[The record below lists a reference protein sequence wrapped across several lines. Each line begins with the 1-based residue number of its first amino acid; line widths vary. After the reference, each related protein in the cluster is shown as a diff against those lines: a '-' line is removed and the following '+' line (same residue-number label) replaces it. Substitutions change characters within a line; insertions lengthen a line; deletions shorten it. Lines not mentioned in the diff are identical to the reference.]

1 MSWKLGFPE
10 AHKGEEG
17 AEAYR
22 SRARAKR
29 RQEQFDRSEFQ
40 ALSKRYNALEALVH
54 RMLPQQ
60 QGATHELQLEPAVQG
75 SQRRSSVAST
85 AAGATGTD
93 DVAHIDCFP
102 VDNITEKTNCE
113 LHLKLKNISVPV
125 ARGYAL
131 PCGPERWHGN
141 EIPAGY
147 ARVAVDEI
155 ERGYE
160 RLELD
165 YETPE
170 GEKTLQEVGSGII
183 LWPKA
188 DIHFPGLVLNPP
200 SPRGNS
206 SPPSPPQG
214 DSRDD
219 PHSASSSRSPPPRQP
234 SPPPRQPSPPPPP
247 PKSKGQNTKKRYA
260 SLSTDDQRRHKTTRV
275 PEVSLK
281 PLPKRTYDYT
291 EEENTERAAGQYT
304 KWREDTATAKVPEP
318 KQTFTEKEQTWASG
332 MLTRK

>member
-1 MSWKLGFPE
+1 M
-10 AHKGEEG
+10 
-17 AEAYR
+17 
-22 SRARAKR
+22 
-29 RQEQFDRSEFQ
+29 
-40 ALSKRYNALEALVH
+40 
-54 RMLPQQ
+54 
-60 QGATHELQLEPAVQG
+60 
-75 SQRRSSVAST
+75 
-85 AAGATGTD
+85 
-93 DVAHIDCFP
+93 IDGGPGYP
-102 VDNITEKTNCE
+102 VDGIKEQTPCE
-113 LHLKLKNISVPV
+113 LHDLMKNISVKV
-125 ARGYAL
+125 AVGFAFV
-131 PCGPERWHGN
+131 PSDKATWHGR

-147 ARVAVDEI
+147 ARVTVDEI

-234 SPPPRQPSPPPPP
+234 SPPPRQPRQPSPPPPP
-247 PKSKGQNTKKRYA
+247 PKSKGKKY
-260 SLSTDDQRRHKTTRV
+260 
-275 PEVSLK
+275 
-281 PLPKRTYDYT
+281 
-291 EEENTERAAGQYT
+291 
-304 KWREDTATAKVPEP
+304 
-318 KQTFTEKEQTWASG
+318 
-332 MLTRK
+332 